1 MRNDD
6 KYAMILVYLF
16 GREGGYR
23 MKIRAK
29 LITAVCGA
37 LLLEG
42 VVSFLAVYLGLG
54 KFIEPGAL
62 IAYSVVM
69 ILSIIAGAVIATIF
83 SFRFVKRMEV
93 VKEQL
98 TAMADHD
105 LTYQIPEKTLK
116 VKDELGEIARTS
128 AKTAESLREMV
139 ETLNAML
146 SGMDENIVETSER
159 VDTLSDKLDG
169 MSATTEQV
177 STGLME
183 TAAAMHEL
191 DASTDEI
198 EVVMKGVAKQAQ
210 EGAEEAEKI
219 NARALELQENAK
231 ESRNTANRV
240 LEGNKERMEEA
251 IQASKNIQQIQVLTE
266 TIRNITNQT
275 NLLAINA
282 SIEAAR
288 AGESGQ
294 GFAVVAMEITDLSEA
309 SSEAVEKIQ
318 NVAAT
323 VTESVTSLVECSE
336 IILEFINTS
345 VMTAYSDLV
354 ETGDHYK
361 QDAEYVNGL
370 VESLSASSD
379 QILSSLNEMN
389 TTIRDITAKSD
400 QGAKGSETIAGDTNE
415 IARNSADIKQLA
427 ASTGSNSVHLKE
439 LVEQFTI

>member
-1 MRNDD
+1 
-6 KYAMILVYLF
+6 
-16 GREGGYR
+16 

-29 LITAVCGA
+29 LIAAVCGA

-42 VVSFLAVYLGLG
+42 VVSFLAVYLGLS
-54 KFIEPGAL
+54 KFITPGAL
-62 IAYSVVM
+62 IAYSIVV
-69 ILSIIAGAVIATIF
+69 ILSIIAGAAIATVF

-116 VKDELGEIARTS
+116 VKDELGDIARTS

-146 SGMDENIVETSER
+146 SGMDKNIVETSER
-159 VDTLSDKLDG
+159 VDNLSEKLEG

-191 DASTDEI
+191 DVSTDEI

-219 NARALELQENAK
+219 NTRALELQENAK
-231 ESRNTANRV
+231 ESRNNANRI
-240 LEGNKERMEEA
+240 LKGNKERMEEA

-323 VTESVTSLVECSE
+323 VTSLIECSE

-345 VMTAYSDLV
+345 VMTAYGDLV
-354 ETGDHYK
+354 ETGDRYK

-370 VESLSASSD
+370 VESLSKSSD

-389 TTIRDITAKSD
+389 ATIRDITAKSD
-400 QGAKGSETIAGDTNE
+400 MGAKGSETIAEDTNE
-415 IARNSADIKQLA
+415 IARNSSDIKDLA
-427 ASTGSNSVHLKE
+427 SSTGNNSIHLKE

>member
-1 MRNDD
+1 
-6 KYAMILVYLF
+6 
-16 GREGGYR
+16 

-29 LITAVCGA
+29 LIAAVCGA

-42 VVSFLAVYLGLG
+42 VVSFLAVYLGLS
-54 KFIEPGAL
+54 KFITPGAL
-62 IAYSVVM
+62 IAYSIVV
-69 ILSIIAGAVIATIF
+69 ILSIIAGAAIATVF

-116 VKDELGEIARTS
+116 VKDELGDIARTS

-146 SGMDENIVETSER
+146 SGMDKNIVETSER
-159 VDTLSDKLDG
+159 VDNLSEKLEG

-191 DASTDEI
+191 DVSTDEV

-219 NARALELQENAK
+219 NTRALELQENAK
-231 ESRNTANRV
+231 ESRNNANRI
-240 LEGNKERMEEA
+240 LKGNKERMEEA
-251 IQASKNIQQIQVLTE
+251 IKASKNIQQIQVLTE
-266 TIRNITNQT
+266 TIRNITNQP

-323 VTESVTSLVECSE
+323 VTESVTSLIECSE

-345 VMTAYSDLV
+345 VMTAYGDLV
-354 ETGDHYK
+354 ETGDRYK

-370 VESLSASSD
+370 VESLSKSSD

-389 TTIRDITAKSD
+389 ATIRDITAKSD
-400 QGAKGSETIAGDTNE
+400 MGAKGSETIAEDTNE
-415 IARNSADIKQLA
+415 IARNSSDIKDLA
-427 ASTGSNSVHLKE
+427 SSTGNNSIHLKE

>member
-1 MRNDD
+1 
-6 KYAMILVYLF
+6 
-16 GREGGYR
+16 

-29 LITAVCGA
+29 LIAAVCGA

-42 VVSFLAVYLGLG
+42 VVSFLAVYLGLS
-54 KFIEPGAL
+54 KFITPGAL
-62 IAYSVVM
+62 IAYSIVV
-69 ILSIIAGAVIATIF
+69 ILSIIAGAAIATVF

-116 VKDELGEIARTS
+116 VKDELGDIARTS

-146 SGMDENIVETSER
+146 SGMDKNIVETSER
-159 VDTLSDKLDG
+159 VDNLSEKLEG

-191 DASTDEI
+191 DVSTDEV

-219 NARALELQENAK
+219 NTRALELQENAK
-231 ESRNTANRV
+231 ESRNNANRI
-240 LEGNKERMEEA
+240 LKGNKERMEEA

-294 GFAVVAMEITDLSEA
+294 GFAVVAMEITALSEA

-323 VTESVTSLVECSE
+323 VTESVTSLIECSE

-345 VMTAYSDLV
+345 VMTAYGDLV
-354 ETGDHYK
+354 ETGDRYK

-370 VESLSASSD
+370 VESLSKSSD

-389 TTIRDITAKSD
+389 ATIRDITAKSD
-400 QGAKGSETIAGDTNE
+400 MGAKGSETIAEDTNE
-415 IARNSADIKQLA
+415 IARNSSDIKDLA
-427 ASTGSNSVHLKE
+427 SSTGNNSIHLKE

>member
-1 MRNDD
+1 
-6 KYAMILVYLF
+6 
-16 GREGGYR
+16 

-29 LITAVCGA
+29 LIAAVCGA

-42 VVSFLAVYLGLG
+42 VVSFLAVYLGLS
-54 KFIEPGAL
+54 KFITPGAL
-62 IAYSVVM
+62 IAYSIVV
-69 ILSIIAGAVIATIF
+69 ILSIIAGAAIATVF

-116 VKDELGEIARTS
+116 VKDELGDIARTS

-146 SGMDENIVETSER
+146 SGMDKNIVETSER
-159 VDTLSDKLDG
+159 VDNLSEKLEG

-191 DASTDEI
+191 DVSTDEV

-219 NARALELQENAK
+219 NTRALELQENAK
-231 ESRNTANRV
+231 ESRNNANRI
-240 LEGNKERMEEA
+240 LKGNKERMEEA
-251 IQASKNIQQIQVLTE
+251 IQASKNIEQIQVLTE

-318 NVAAT
+318 NVAVT
-323 VTESVTSLVECSE
+323 VTESVTSLIECSE

-345 VMTAYSDLV
+345 VMTAYGDLV
-354 ETGDHYK
+354 ETGDRYK

-370 VESLSASSD
+370 VESLSTSSD

-389 TTIRDITAKSD
+389 ATIRDITAKSD
-400 QGAKGSETIAGDTNE
+400 MGAKGSETIAEDTNE
-415 IARNSADIKQLA
+415 IARNSSDIKDLA
-427 ASTGSNSVHLKE
+427 SSTGNNSIHLKE
-439 LVEQFTI
+439 LTIN

>member
-1 MRNDD
+1 
-6 KYAMILVYLF
+6 
-16 GREGGYR
+16 

-29 LITAVCGA
+29 LIAAVCGA

-42 VVSFLAVYLGLG
+42 VVSFLAVYLGLS
-54 KFIEPGAL
+54 KFITPGAL
-62 IAYSVVM
+62 IAYSIVV
-69 ILSIIAGAVIATIF
+69 ILSIIAGAAIATVF

-116 VKDELGEIARTS
+116 VKDELGDIARTS

-146 SGMDENIVETSER
+146 SGMDKNIVETSER
-159 VDTLSDKLDG
+159 VDNLSEKLEG

-191 DASTDEI
+191 DVSTDEV

-219 NARALELQENAK
+219 NTRALELQENAK
-231 ESRNTANRV
+231 ESRNNANRI
-240 LEGNKERMEEA
+240 LKGNKERMEEA

-309 SSEAVEKIQ
+309 SSEAGEKIQ

-323 VTESVTSLVECSE
+323 VTESVTSLIECSE

-345 VMTAYSDLV
+345 VMTAYGDLV
-354 ETGDHYK
+354 ETGDRYK

-370 VESLSASSD
+370 VESLSKSSD

-389 TTIRDITAKSD
+389 ATIRDITAKSD
-400 QGAKGSETIAGDTNE
+400 MGAKGSETIAEDTNE
-415 IARNSADIKQLA
+415 IARNSSDIKDLA
-427 ASTGSNSVHLKE
+427 SSTGNNSIHLKE

>member
-54 KFIEPGAL
+54 KFIAPGAL